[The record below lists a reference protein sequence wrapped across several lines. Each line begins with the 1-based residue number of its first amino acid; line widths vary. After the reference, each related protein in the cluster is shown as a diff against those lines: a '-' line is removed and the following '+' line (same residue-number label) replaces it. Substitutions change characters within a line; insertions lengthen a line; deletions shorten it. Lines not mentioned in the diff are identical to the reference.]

1 MESSFVFSI
10 RRHEQARL
18 AILYKLHVSAYEA
31 ICIKAEVQV
40 ALSRWLQELQELL
53 QYPVWP
59 EATHPEPV
67 AERQQ
72 VKVIVELDLVAI
84 CFIVPELVFV
94 WDRDVEVSTL
104 WYVLHCLAYAVLQLK
119 LVFRACWYEYVN
131 SVFHRIPL
139 LQCCQCHSCRAL

>member
-1 MESSFVFSI
+1 M
-10 RRHEQARL
+10 
-18 AILYKLHVSAYEA
+18 HVSADEA
-31 ICIKAEVQV
+31 VCVKAEVQV
-40 ALSRWLQELQELL
+40 ALSHWLQELQELL

-59 EATHPEPV
+59 EAAHPEPD

-84 CFIVPELVFV
+84 CFIVLELVFV

-104 WYVLHCLAYAVLQLK
+104 WYVLHCLAYAVLQLQ

-131 SVFHRIPL
+131 SVFHRTPSL
-139 LQCCQCHSCRAL
+139 LCFQLHSCHAP